1 MTYSF
6 SNSEGLELYKALEP
20 LTLEDEANGSGMAKL
35 LDAIAAMHQEV
46 ADLAQDTV
54 DEDPGWSI
62 VLDAQRVPA
71 KALSWLGQFVGV
83 TAQELLPLNEAG
95 QRAMLRTRPK
105 FARGTPLALV
115 AAVQATL
122 TGEKTVFL
130 RERYGGAWKLSV
142 RTITGQ
148 TPDQAKTVAAI
159 LTQKPAGITL
169 DYAAVVG
176 QDYQDVLD
184 NNTDYAD
191 LLATY
196 DTYNDVL
203 TDLP

>member
-6 SNSEGLELYKALEP
+6 ENSEGLELYQALEP

-54 DEDPGWSI
+54 TEDPGWSVI
-62 VLDAQRVPA
+62 LDSTRVPA

-83 TAQELLPLNEAG
+83 TPSELALLNEAS
-95 QRAMLRTRPK
+95 QRTLLRARPK

-115 AAVQATL
+115 SALQATL
-122 TGEKTVFL
+122 TGEKTVFM

-148 TPDQAKTVAAI
+148 TPNEAVSEAAI
-159 LTQKPAGITL
+159 LSQKPAGITL
-169 DYAAVVG
+169 DYSTVTG

>member
-71 KALSWLGQFVGV
+71 KALAWLGQFVGV
-83 TAQELLPLNEAG
+83 TAEELRPLNEAG